1 MATTQFKGPVTAGT
15 IKETSGD
22 GTLVKNTGTVVLAQ
36 TASVSQTA
44 AGTTNA
50 TIYLPAS
57 AQITDFNVDLIT
69 QWNSAT
75 SAALT
80 VGTTS
85 AGAQYVTSI
94 DVKTATTGRQALT
107 LTGAQV
113 LAMSGIS
120 SNTSVVATVASVG
133 TTTTGS
139 AIITVFY
146 IQN

>member
-1 MATTQFKGPVTAGT
+1 MAQSTFEGPVLAGT
-15 IKETSGD
+15 IRQTSGD
-22 GTLVKNTGTVVLAQ
+22 GTLIRNLGSVVLAQ
-36 TASVSQTA
+36 TTTLSQTA

-50 TIYLPAS
+50 TVYLPAS
-57 AQITDFNVDLIT
+57 AQITDFNVDVLT

-94 DVKTATTGRQALT
+94 DVKTATAGRQAMT
-107 LTGAQV
+107 FTAAQV
-113 LAMSGIS
+113 LAMSAIGT
-120 SNTSVVATVASVG
+120 NTSVVATVASVG

-139 AIITVFY
+139 AIITVYY